1 MKIVGLRIEKY
12 IDKAVSGHNCDFEYH
27 DAEFEKHIICGVL
40 SDNRK
45 VEIELSHSEGE
56 CGSGWTTA
64 SWGHIK
70 VTEVKRFNG
79 YTHIPKEPIEID
91 DYLPTKD
98 LDVLREM
105 ALRQGS
111 NIRPLKGIFENDTD
125 NKVFSIS
132 EYGGDNYYPSGGYSV
147 NMELFKET
155 VRAKNLRPVWIFKG
169 KSNSGKSF
177 LASKL
182 NDLEV
187 YETDSNEELP
197 TSITASIIVLGN
209 KYNYSIDDIKPKL
222 FGEVEIQIVE
232 FQ

>member
-1 MKIVGLRIEKY
+1 MKIIGLRIEKY
-12 IDKAVSGHNCDFEYH
+12 IDKGLSRHNYDFEYN

-45 VEIELSHSEGE
+45 VEIELSYSVGK
-56 CGSGWTTA
+56 CYSGWSTA

-79 YTHIPKEPIEID
+79 YTHIPKEPIEIN
-91 DYLPTKD
+91 DYLPNF
-98 LDVLREM
+98 
-105 ALRQGS
+105 Q
-111 NIRPLKGIFENDTD
+111 NDTD

-132 EYGGDNYYPSGGYSV
+132 KDGGDNYYPSGGYTV

-169 KSNSGKSF
+169 KSNAGKSF

-187 YETDSNEELP
+187 YETDSNANLP
-197 TSITASIIVLGN
+197 TLITASIVVLGN
-209 KYNYSIDDIKPKL
+209 KYNHSIDDIKTKL
-222 FGEVEIQIVE
+222 FGEVEVQIVE